1 MRQKTDFWRTE
12 KSMPRVRV
20 IFYAVIQTVYINGN
34 DTLVKQL
41 NLNVS
46 PELSSEKKVT
56 CSAEISEDNKHL

>member
-1 MRQKTDFWRTE
+1 
-12 KSMPRVRV
+12 MPRVRV

-41 NLNVS
+41 NLNVC

-56 CSAEISEDNKHL
+56 CSAEISEDST